1 MHDQTRAMR
10 NLWSVSRPYP
20 LIMTKHRLSL
30 ALFLAFAL
38 FSSQC
43 LLAAHGH
50 HDDWL
55 HPDPDCQ
62 LCQHMVQFSAFA
74 ATAPALQP
82 VFLLLESTVESPPS
96 RVHANRARLY
106 ESRAPPVPC

>member
-1 MHDQTRAMR
+1 MHDQTRLMR
-10 NLWSVSRPYP
+10 NLRSVSWPYP

-30 ALFLAFAL
+30 ALFLAIAL

-62 LCQHMVQFSAFA
+62 LCQHTAQFNAVA
-74 ATAPALQP
+74 AAAPVLQA
-82 VFLLLESTVESPPS
+82 VFLLLEHALESPPT
-96 RVHANRARLY
+96 RVHPNRARLY